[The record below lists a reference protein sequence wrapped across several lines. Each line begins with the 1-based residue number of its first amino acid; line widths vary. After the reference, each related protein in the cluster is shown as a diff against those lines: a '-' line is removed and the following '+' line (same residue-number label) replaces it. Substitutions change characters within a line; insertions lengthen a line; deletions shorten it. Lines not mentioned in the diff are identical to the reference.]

1 MEIVDV
7 SIKWPFKWTLVGSSG
22 SGKTNFSL
30 EIVKNSQQ
38 LFDLPPTKIIIV
50 YKVFQDIYKYFN
62 NYINTSLYAEDE
74 VDFEELTLNNT
85 ERLLIICDD
94 LYFSKKLNEIAEQFL
109 IKGRHRNTSWI
120 VLTQSIFNQP
130 ALKNISRNSS
140 HITLFKSVRLNE
152 PHIFFSQLRPKSSK
166 VLQNIYAQAT
176 EKSYSYLDIDLSQT
190 CPDKLRY
197 KTNIFNKF
205 IPVFIIMTGDTF
217 KTMYLVGK
225 SQLNHNSNDLFKL
238 SVQNKDICDGGM
250 NVSVKPIKP
259 RSKKYKIEY
268 KTDTPEEL
276 DPTVEYAPQPG
287 QNTQNEDDSY
297 SSENYDKPEAINKK
311 QQTTTYSQPQVSFR
325 NTVDE
330 PTQLNNNSII
340 DTKIKY
346 IPIPLID
353 HKNHENKK
361 SEEQNAKENK
371 QMPKQGSLD
380 TGRRNF
386 RHYPFLRANKRKP
399 LIKDVNSKKHNIYQN
414 NEFEEIDDDNLQNS
428 LNELRYNFD
437 YPPQTSN
444 VNNAMPDKN
453 INDISKS
460 LIKHQNLYSERR
472 KVRQYPP
479 MRANRRKPIIK
490 EVNNISRSSI
500 EHKTHEN
507 ENPEQDSLDP
517 SITLYSNTKR
527 VRQYPPMRASKR
539 KPLIKE
545 VNSKKTFL
553 ERMDEYGNNRH
564 EKRKISVK
572 KSAIKNIASHTPP
585 MAGQQ
590 LKKMKIRNDLE
601 DKKNEQWIGGLK
613 SRLNARR
620 VQFKRKKDTV
630 GYRIVPDDAAKSLLV
645 PSDFTFLDP
654 RVSQEFQGRWK
665 PLSELKQITFKNKR
679 FKPYRSFSTWKKV

>member
-1 MEIVDV
+1 MMEIVDV

-30 EIVKNSQQ
+30 EIVKNAQK

-62 NYINTSLYAEDE
+62 NYINTSFYAEDE
-74 VDFEELTLNNT
+74 VDFEEVTLNNT

-109 IKGRHRNTSWI
+109 IKGRHRNTSWL

-197 KTNIFNKF
+197 KTNIFDKF
-205 IPVFIIMTGDTF
+205 IPVFIIMSGDTF
-217 KTMYLVGK
+217 KTMYLVNK
-225 SQLNHNSNDLFKL
+225 SHLNHNSNDLFKL

-259 RSKKYKIEY
+259 RSKKYQIEY

-276 DPTVEYAPQPG
+276 DPTVEYAPQP
-287 QNTQNEDDSY
+287 QPENTQNEDDSY
-297 SSENYDKPEAINKK
+297 SSENYDKPETINKK

-330 PTQLNNNSII
+330 PTQ
-340 DTKIKY
+340 
-346 IPIPLID
+346 
-353 HKNHENKK
+353 HKNQENK
-361 SEEQNAKENK
+361 EFEENK
-371 QMPKQGSLD
+371 AAENNHMPKPDSHD
-380 TGRRNF
+380 PSFNFNTGRRNF

-399 LIKDVNSKKHNIYQN
+399 LLKDVNSKKHNRYKN
-414 NEFEEIDDDNLQNS
+414 NEFEEIDDNNLQNS

-490 EVNNISRSSI
+490 EINNISRSLI
-500 EHKTHEN
+500 KHKTHEN
-507 ENPEQDSLDP
+507 ENPPQDSLDP
-517 SITLYSNTKR
+517 GMNK
-527 VRQYPPMRASKR
+527 
-539 KPLIKE
+539 
-545 VNSKKTFL
+545 
-553 ERMDEYGNNRH
+553 RH

-572 KSAIKNIASHTPP
+572 KSAIKNIASHSPP

-601 DKKNEQWIGGLK
+601 DKKNDQWIGGLK

-665 PLSELKQITFKNKR
+665 PLSELKQRPFKNKR

>member
-30 EIVKNSQQ
+30 EIVKNAQK
-38 LFDLPPTKIIIV
+38 LFDLAPTKIIIV

-62 NYINTSLYAEDE
+62 NYINTSFYAEDE
-74 VDFEELTLNNT
+74 VDFEEVTLNNT
-85 ERLLIICDD
+85 ERLLILCDD

-109 IKGRHRNTSWI
+109 IKGRHRNTSWL

-197 KTNIFNKF
+197 KTNIFDKF
-205 IPVFIIMTGDTF
+205 IPVFIIMSGDTF

-225 SQLNHNSNDLFKL
+225 SQVNHNSNDLFKL

-268 KTDTPEEL
+268 KIDTPKEL
-276 DPTVEYAPQPG
+276 DPTVEYTPQPE
-287 QNTQNEDDSY
+287 QNIQNEDDSY
-297 SSENYDKPEAINKK
+297 SSENYDKPETINNK
-311 QQTTTYSQPQVSFR
+311 QQTITYSEPQVSFR

-330 PTQLNNNSII
+330 PTHVNDNSRI
-340 DTKIKY
+340 DTKIKD
-346 IPIPLID
+346 IPTPLID

-361 SEEQNAKENK
+361 SEEQNAKENN
-371 QMPKQGSLD
+371 QIPKQGSLN

-399 LIKDVNSKKHNIYQN
+399 LIKDVNSKKPSLQKNSSYKN
-414 NEFEEIDDDNLQNS
+414 NEFEEIDENDLQNR
-428 LNELRYNFD
+428 LNEIRYNFD
-437 YPPQTSN
+437 YPPRTSN
-444 VNNAMPDKN
+444 GNTVKN
-453 INDISKS
+453 
-460 LIKHQNLYSERR
+460 
-472 KVRQYPP
+472 
-479 MRANRRKPIIK
+479 
-490 EVNNISRSSI
+490 VNNISSSSI
-500 EHKTHEN
+500 EHEN
-507 ENPEQDSLDP
+507 HQNVSLGP
-517 SITLYSNTKR
+517 SINLHSKRKR
-527 VRQYPPMRASKR
+527 VRQYPPMKASKI
-539 KPLIKE
+539 KPIIKE
-545 VNSKKTFL
+545 VNSKQSFL
-553 ERMDEYGNNRH
+553 ERMDESGNNRH
-564 EKRKISVK
+564 EKRKISVT
-572 KSAIKNIASHTPP
+572 KSSIKNIANHSPP
-585 MAGQQ
+585 MAGQK
-590 LKKMKIRNDLE
+590 LKKMKIMNDLE
-601 DKKNEQWIGGLK
+601 DKKNEQWIEGLK

-665 PLSELKQITFKNKR
+665 PLSELKQTPFKNKR